1 MLCQR
6 CRKNQAT
13 VKVTTVINGQKTE
26 THLCEDCARKAGEMN
41 FMDPG
46 LTIQQLLANLL
57 AQQIGGEVT
66 LGGVP
71 GEAGPDEAE
80 TPVCGAGSGTIAGPG
95 AGANAGAGV
104 GEAAAGRP
112 SPGRCPTCGMTF
124 NQFRQI
130 GRLGCGDCYRTFD
143 RALEPLLQRIHG
155 GHLHGGKVPRRI
167 GGEMQQRREIA
178 QLKEQMSLAV
188 AREDFEKAAVIR
200 DRLRDLEKALA
211 TGGETARSAAKTG
224 GGGNHGGGNNGGAI
238 KGSEGRPGE
247 V

>member
-13 VKVTTVINGQKTE
+13 VKVTAVINGQKTE
-26 THLCEDCARKAGEMN
+26 THLCEDCARKAGEIN
-41 FMDPG
+41 FMEPG

-66 LGGVP
+66 LGGEP
-71 GEAGPDEAE
+71 SGTETAEAE
-80 TPVCGAGSGTIAGPG
+80 AVEGPETESPGSGP
-95 AGANAGAGV
+95 
-104 GEAAAGRP
+104 R
-112 SPGRCPTCGMTF
+112 RCPTCGMTF
-124 NQFRQI
+124 NQFRKI
-130 GRLGCGDCYRTFD
+130 GRLGCSDCYRTFD

-155 GHLHGGKVPRRI
+155 GHLHGGKVPRRA

-211 TGGETARSAAKTG
+211 SGGESAPGAGKRSYTGGNGDGDDGGARTRNTGDGNDG
-224 GGGNHGGGNNGGAI
+224 GGDGY
-238 KGSEGRPGE
+238 PGE